1 MPIGI
6 FNLSKTNFYQYV
18 IHLCSFAECM
28 YTTSRV
34 FPLVNLCCQG
44 WTACCSYL
52 ANALHLVVGKSYG
65 CRRLIPLACLQ
76 LTLYSL
82 VIGLC
87 KKGKVFVLRQHDSR
101 RDTARPVGREYVVH
115 ICAAFL
121 IPLTK
126 QNKAKN
132 AKRLKT
138 QCLFEIKVKD
148 QNQCKKRNNA
158 ILAVASTLNIVF
170 FPNAQELVRQVIQ
183 IADYKVQMVV

>member
-1 MPIGI
+1 M
-6 FNLSKTNFYQYV
+6 
-18 IHLCSFAECM
+18 
-28 YTTSRV
+28 
-34 FPLVNLCCQG
+34 CCEG
-44 WTACCSYL
+44 WTACCSHF
-52 ANALHLVVGKSYG
+52 ANALHLVVGKSHG

-76 LTLYSL
+76 LTLHSL
-82 VIGLC
+82 VIGLG
-87 KKGKVFVLRQHDSR
+87 KKGEVFVLRQHDGR

-138 QCLFEIKVKD
+138 QCLFKIKVKD
-148 QNQCKKRNNA
+148 QNQCKKRNYA

-183 IADYKVQMVV
+183 TANKTIKRKQTSSQFINFVL